1 MMQGAVAEG
10 NSDLNEYKITVV
22 PLVML
27 SSDHKGGKCSNM
39 AVRKVGDIQYVSGT
53 TTAIHGLIRLVIHC
67 QDFPYSHDRP
77 SVITLRTHDWSAEEQ
92 LYFYLLSQ

>member
-1 MMQGAVAEG
+1 MGSSGGAVLVVPLFLSMMQGAVAEG

-39 AVRKVGDIQYVSGT
+39 AVRKVGDIQYVSDNMSPGQQRQYT
-53 TTAIHGLIRLVIHC
+53 V
-67 QDFPYSHDRP
+67 
-77 SVITLRTHDWSAEEQ
+77 
-92 LYFYLLSQ
+92 

>member
-1 MMQGAVAEG
+1 VGNGGGAALVVSLLLSMMQGAVAEG

-39 AVRKVGDIQYVSGT
+39 AVRKVGDIQYVSDNMSPERRQYT
-53 TTAIHGLIRLVIHC
+53 VPQSFRLWC
-67 QDFPYSHDRP
+67 
-77 SVITLRTHDWSAEEQ
+77 
-92 LYFYLLSQ
+92 

>member
-1 MMQGAVAEG
+1 MGSSGGAVLVVSLFLSMMQGAVAEG

-39 AVRKVGDIQYVSGT
+39 DVRKVGDIQYVSDNMSPGQQRQYT
-53 TTAIHGLIRLVIHC
+53 V
-67 QDFPYSHDRP
+67 
-77 SVITLRTHDWSAEEQ
+77 
-92 LYFYLLSQ
+92 

>member
-1 MMQGAVAEG
+1 MGSSGGAVLVVSLFLYMMQGAVAEG

-39 AVRKVGDIQYVSGT
+39 AVRKVGDIQYVSDNMSPGQQRQYT
-53 TTAIHGLIRLVIHC
+53 V
-67 QDFPYSHDRP
+67 
-77 SVITLRTHDWSAEEQ
+77 
-92 LYFYLLSQ
+92 